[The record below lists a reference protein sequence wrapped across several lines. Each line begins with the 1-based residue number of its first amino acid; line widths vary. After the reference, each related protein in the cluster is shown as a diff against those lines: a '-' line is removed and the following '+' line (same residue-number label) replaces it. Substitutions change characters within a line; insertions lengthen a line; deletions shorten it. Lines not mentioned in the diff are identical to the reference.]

1 MLETKRRGQAWRG
14 EERGEVAVLQ
24 KGMACHADQKMGDQ
38 HPLKPMLRTKNGG
51 FYQLK

>member
-24 KGMACHADQKMGDQ
+24 KGMACHADQKMGE